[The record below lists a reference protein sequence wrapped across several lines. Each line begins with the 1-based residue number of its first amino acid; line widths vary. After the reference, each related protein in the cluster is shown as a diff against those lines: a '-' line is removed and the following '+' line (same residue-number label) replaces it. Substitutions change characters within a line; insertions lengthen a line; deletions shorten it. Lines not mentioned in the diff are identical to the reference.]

1 MTKFIMQ
8 FLRDRNE
15 PVPPEDLVQVAKK
28 IKEKYSY
35 VCKGDLVKEFESYD
49 VREEGDEL
57 SSKFKT
63 YKGVNSVNGQV
74 LHEIFF
80 VVRVINYFIFFI
92 LMIFNFQQFKNLL
105 TYLFRFF

>member
-35 VCKGDLVKEFESYD
+35 VCKGDLVKEFAAYD
-49 VREEGDEL
+49 EKQEVDGTLKL
-57 SSKFKT
+57 SKKFKT
-63 YKGVNSVNGQV
+63 YKGVNSVTKEV
-74 LHEIFF
+74 ILFLLIF
-80 VVRVINYFIFFI
+80 
-92 LMIFNFQQFKNLL
+92 
-105 TYLFRFF
+105 

>member
-1 MTKFIMQ
+1 MQ

-15 PVPPEDLVQVAKK
+15 PIPPEDLVQVAKK

-63 YKGVNSVNGQV
+63 YKGVNSINGQV
-74 LHEIFF
+74 VFEIFF
-80 VVRVINYFIFFI
+80 SCKMLEKYNSIAV
-92 LMIFNFQQFKNLL
+92 MIFICL
-105 TYLFRFF
+105 